1 MATIS
6 GKTYTKIV
14 TAGAEQY
21 DIYPFDSFGN
31 VVSEMTIEVDTTL
44 GACTLNLPSIA
55 SFNNFWNTKITIVAN
70 TGVTNPV
77 GIKADPLTTDT
88 IGGQIFLILGGDFN
102 TIELNV
108 ATSSTWYGVVTA

>member
-14 TAGAEQY
+14 TTGAEIY

-31 VVSEMTIEVDTTL
+31 LVAEMVIEVDTTL
-44 GACTLNLPSIA
+44 GTCTLNLPSIA
-55 SFNNFWNTKITIVAN
+55 SLNNFWGTKITIVAN
-70 TGVTNPV
+70 TGLTNAV
-77 GIKADPLTTDT
+77 GVKADALSTDT
-88 IGGQIFLILGGDFN
+88 IGGQSDIVLGSDFQ

-108 ATSSTWYGVVTA
+108 ASSNTWYGVATI